1 MNTIEVT
8 QVSSNE
14 IQQLQK
20 IGKQTFSETFS
31 SVNSDENMTK
41 YLDEGFS
48 VEKLSAELA
57 DKNAQFYFAKLNN
70 EIIGYLKLNFGLSQT
85 ELKDDKALEIERIYV
100 INEFHGKKVGQI
112 LYDKAIEIAKQKK
125 VNYVWLGVWEKN
137 ERAINF
143 YTKNGFIEF
152 DKHIFKL
159 GNDEQTDIMMKKSIP
174 SIDIQPVL
182 ETETILLT
190 PVQEKDFE
198 SLYTAASDPKIWEQH
213 PNKDR
218 WEKEIFKTFFEGA
231 IQSKGAFLIIDKN
244 NDSVIGSTRFY
255 DYNEQEKSI
264 HIGYT
269 FYTTQCWGKGINS
282 SVKTLMLNYIFEF
295 VSKVFFHI
303 GAENIRSQIAISR
316 LGAVKIGE
324 QEVNYFGEKPTLNFL
339 YEITK
344 ENWKNRKVAAKKLME

>member
-1 MNTIEVT
+1 MDTIVVT
-8 QVSSNE
+8 QVSNSE
-14 IQQLQK
+14 IQELQK
-20 IGKQTFSETFS
+20 IGRQTFSETFS
-31 SVNSDENMTK
+31 SVNSDENMIK

-48 VEKLSAELA
+48 VEKLSTELA

-70 EIIGYLKLNFGLSQT
+70 EIIGYLKLNFGESQT
-85 ELKDDKALEIERIYV
+85 EIQDNKALEIERIYV
-100 INEFHGKKVGQI
+100 INAFHGKKVGQI
-112 LYDKAIEIAKQKK
+112 LYDKAIEIAKEKK
-125 VNYVWLGVWEKN
+125 VNYVWLGVWENN
-137 ERAINF
+137 ERAIKF
-143 YTKNGFIEF
+143 YKKNGFVEF

-159 GNDEQTDIMMKKSIP
+159 GNDEQTDIMMKKSIS

-218 WEKEIFKTFFEGA
+218 WKKEIFKTFFEGA
-231 IQSKGAFLIIDKN
+231 ILSKGAFLIIDKN
-244 NDSVIGSTRFY
+244 SNSVIGSTRFY

-282 SVKTLMLNYIFEF
+282 LVKTLMLNYIFGF
-295 VSKVFFHI
+295 VSKVYFQI
-303 GAENIRSQIAISR
+303 GADNIRSQIAISR
-316 LGAVKIGE
+316 LGAVKISE
-324 QEVNYFGEKPTLNFL
+324 QEVSYFGEKPTLNFL

-344 ENWKNRKVAAKKLME
+344 ENWKNRKVAANKLME